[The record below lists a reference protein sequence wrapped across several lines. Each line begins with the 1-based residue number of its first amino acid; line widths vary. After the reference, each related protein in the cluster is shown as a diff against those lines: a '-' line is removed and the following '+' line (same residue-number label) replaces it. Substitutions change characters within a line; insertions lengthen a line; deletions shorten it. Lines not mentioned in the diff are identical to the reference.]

1 MKKKIF
7 IFWLKACL
15 FLWVVS
21 AHAVIVSD
29 IYTASLPV
37 TDFSVQSRE
46 DAVQKALQQVLIKV
60 SGNVEINNLPAI
72 KPILAT
78 ANAIVDN
85 YSYSNNKQN
94 LLILKI
100 KFNQKSIQQ
109 ILSGAKQALWGEN
122 RPLVLVWLDIANN
135 QGDRILTANSDNDI
149 NQSLQDNAK
158 RLGIPII
165 LPAMDLEDINNMPA
179 SDLEKL
185 NLTAIKSASKRYN
198 VNTILTGFLYHN
210 LNDTWESNWS
220 LLINKEVIHWYITG
234 KDVNQILTAVTN
246 NVAGELAARLA
257 VLSDSNV
264 HTQIKILI
272 TGIKNLNQYN
282 DIVQYLGNLNAI
294 TQIKLGAVGPN
305 YVILQITSL
314 NDQEKLAKLITD
326 LGNALVA
333 DQTTPNNTDAD
344 LIYHWTIT

>member
-60 SGNVEINNLPAI
+60 SGNMEINNLPAI

-85 YSYSNNKQN
+85 YSYSNNEQN

-122 RPLVLVWLDIANN
+122 RPLILIWLNIANN
-135 QGDRILTANSDNDI
+135 HDNHILTANSDNDI
-149 NQSLQDNAK
+149 NKSLRDNAK
-158 RLGIPII
+158 RLGMPII
-165 LPAMDLEDINNMPA
+165 LPAMDLEGG
-179 SDLEKL
+179 KL

-210 LNDTWESNWS
+210 LNDTWQSNWS
-220 LLINKEVIHWYITG
+220 LLINKEAIHWYITG

-282 DIVQYLGNLNAI
+282 DVVQYLGNLNAI